1 MWIESLAFVAGVRR
15 MHARVHSMLEKS
27 LKMLEFGIK
36 TSRPLKCLKTDKV
49 LENPWKV
56 LEFKFCIC
64 WQFWSKHLYACHQ
77 YLETAFDFTLHASVS
92 NCSLKFECPRVGY
105 GFLSIILVLEKCN
118 LGPWKSLKSAWIFY
132 FEFATNPGMQYAHSM
147 SSFIESD
154 HHVPGN
160 LEEFDCSKKLLACYK
175 THTNWL
181 CPFHW
186 FSVWIR
192 FCTSTGKLIQLENIL
207 WILSKLSVRIICC
220 KILKCD
226 ITLFVFKV

>member
-1 MWIESLAFVAGVRR
+1 MPLPLTVSCFSKIQIGFTFLVPAHPGSPGQRAVKRVCVCFSVKLQSKIWMSACRIWLFVNNFGAW
-15 MHARVHSMLEKS
+15 
-27 LKMLEFGIK
+27 KMQFG
-36 TSRPLKCLKTDKV
+36 
-49 LENPWKV
+49 
-56 LEFKFCIC
+56 
-64 WQFWSKHLYACHQ
+64 
-77 YLETAFDFTLHASVS
+77 
-92 NCSLKFECPRVGY
+92 
-105 GFLSIILVLEKCN
+105 
-118 LGPWKSLKSAWIFY
+118 SLKSAWIFY

-192 FCTSTGKLIQLENIL
+192 FCTSTGKFIQLENIL
-207 WILSKLSVRIICC
+207 WILSKLSVRIVCC
-220 KILKCD
+220 KIL
-226 ITLFVFKV
+226 

>member
-1 MWIESLAFVAGVRR
+1 LTVLKQALVCMSPVLGNSIWFHFACFSVKLQSKIWMSACRIWLFVNNFGAW
-15 MHARVHSMLEKS
+15 
-27 LKMLEFGIK
+27 KMQFG
-36 TSRPLKCLKTDKV
+36 
-49 LENPWKV
+49 
-56 LEFKFCIC
+56 
-64 WQFWSKHLYACHQ
+64 
-77 YLETAFDFTLHASVS
+77 
-92 NCSLKFECPRVGY
+92 
-105 GFLSIILVLEKCN
+105 
-118 LGPWKSLKSAWIFY
+118 SLKSAWIFY
-132 FEFATNPGMQYAHSM
+132 FEFATNPGIQYAHSM

-192 FCTSTGKLIQLENIL
+192 FCTSTGKFIQLENIL
-207 WILSKLSVRIICC
+207 WILSKLSVRIVCC